1 MFTRQPG
8 SHNVL
13 PLVSFYGGH
22 GLTVVDDWA
31 VHRLFNRLSRL
42 CCDAIWAH
50 ASTRKDRGL
59 FGKL

>member
-13 PLVSFYGGH
+13 PLVSFNGGH

-31 VHRLFNRLSRL
+31 APALQPTLETMLRRYLG
-42 CCDAIWAH
+42 
-50 ASTRKDRGL
+50 TRID
-59 FGKL
+59 

>member
-1 MFTRQPG
+1 MFTGQPG
-8 SHNVL
+8 FHNVL
-13 PLVSFYGGH
+13 PLVSFNGGR

-31 VHRLFNRLSRL
+31 VHRLFNRLSIP
-42 CCDAIWAH
+42 CCDAICAH